1 MGTFSIWH
9 WIIVLV
15 IVVLV
20 FGTKKLRNLGGD
32 LGGALKGFKDGMKE
46 SETENTLS
54 PSAHIKDPIIEVEAR
69 KEASANTF
77 KHSTQEEQ
85 RAPIDT
91 PIPPMQGSKITTD
104 NSAAQSTNANSQI
117 TDAETKEKTQAKA

>member
-20 FGTKKLRNLGGD
+20 FGTKKLRNLGSD

-46 SETENTLS
+46 
-54 PSAHIKDPIIEVEAR
+54 AD
-69 KEASANTF
+69 
-77 KHSTQEEQ
+77 
-85 RAPIDT
+85 
-91 PIPPMQGSKITTD
+91 
-104 NSAAQSTNANSQI
+104 
-117 TDAETKEKTQAKA
+117 TDATQTAKQAHDNVIDVQAKKRKCAA